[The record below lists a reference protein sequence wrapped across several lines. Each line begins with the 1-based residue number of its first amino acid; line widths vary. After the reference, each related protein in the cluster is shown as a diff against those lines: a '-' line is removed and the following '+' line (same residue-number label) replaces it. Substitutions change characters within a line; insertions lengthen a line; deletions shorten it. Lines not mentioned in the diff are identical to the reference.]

1 MHNLQVGF
9 WKQKFILIN
18 GSHIVAPHVPR
29 VIRDRPHQDIERPL
43 VPLSGNIKL
52 PQWVLSYGRVSD
64 STNTLHFVRIKNALK
79 VNVLKT
85 YLASAITNR
94 SRDTRSV
101 ATTIK

>member
-1 MHNLQVGF
+1 MLNLQVGF

-18 GSHIVAPHVPR
+18 GSHVVVAKVPR
-29 VIRDRPHQDIERPL
+29 RIHDRPHQDIERPL

-64 STNTLHFVRIKNALK
+64 SKTHYISSPNKNALK